1 MKSSGRLQMKF
12 LIRFFQ
18 IGNPVFIFYMRTPA
32 DQLSKS
38 LLQKDMLAQCSV
50 TELQQMAD
58 QYPYFGPAHLL
69 MTEKLK
75 SGDPVIY
82 DNYLKKT
89 LLYFN
94 NPLWLQHLLNETGD
108 AETVTPVKTI
118 NTDTPT
124 LEKKMN
130 LELPRNEKDEKQE
143 DSEMP
148 LLKPDL
154 QDPVIPELT
163 FEPFHT
169 VDYFASQGIKFREEE
184 KPTDRFGKQLKSF
197 TDWLKT
203 MKRIPETGQAAE
215 LPSHTD
221 MKIEN
226 LAEHSIENRDVI
238 TEAMADVWEKQ
249 GNKEK
254 AIAVYQKLSLN
265 NPAKSTY
272 FASKIDHLKKPI

>member
-1 MKSSGRLQMKF
+1 MS
-12 LIRFFQ
+12 
-18 IGNPVFIFYMRTPA
+18 TPA

-38 LLQKDMLAQCSV
+38 LLQKDKLAHCSV
-50 TELQQMAD
+50 TELLQMAD

-69 MTEKLK
+69 VTEKLK

-94 NPLWLQHLLNETGD
+94 NPLWFQHLLNDTGD
-108 AETVTPVKTI
+108 AEIITPVKTE
-118 NTDTPT
+118 NTDTLT
-124 LEKKMN
+124 LEKKMIQ
-130 LELPRNEKDEKQE
+130 ELPRNEKDEKQE
-143 DSEMP
+143 DSEVP

-154 QDPVIPELT
+154 QNLPTPELT

-184 KPTDRFGKQLKSF
+184 KPTDRFGQQLKSF

-203 MKRIPETGQAAE
+203 MKRIPETGQASE

-221 MKIEN
+221 VKIEN
-226 LAEHSIENRDVI
+226 LAEHSIENRDII
-238 TEAMADVWEKQ
+238 TEAMAAVWEKQ

-254 AIAVYQKLSLN
+254 AIAIYQKLCLN
-265 NPAKSTY
+265 NPTKSTY
-272 FASKIDHLKKPI
+272 FASKIDHLKKTI